1 MFAMNDKHRSMRET
15 VLRILKFF
23 LFVFVYAVLGV
34 PLMTIA
40 GIPNWAYFLII
51 PPAFFAWDLWSDRKR
66 RRARASELL
75 RATEHE
81 NLCPQM
87 GEWLDSATRGLG
99 VMAKTR
105 IAKDIA
111 SHFFDARAAA
121 LEEGLPAPE
130 AELRAIKTLG
140 NPRSARRGFRKV
152 YLTKREEAWIR
163 KIYCPGTTRERLAKD
178 MAPVLVVI
186 GILIPVGLF
195 AYGYLVYGE
204 RHEGMMMFVLLFGL
218 LFVVGGVN
226 TLLLDRWMQQGRPRR
241 AKVTE
246 LIILG
251 FVGLILVP
259 VMLVQSIDLDTS
271 QFYKM
276 ALAPI
281 PFFFVC
287 YIVLG
292 VRTLRKL
299 PKDLSA
305 EERRFFK
312 RES

>member
-34 PLMTIA
+34 PLMISA
-40 GIPNWAYFLII
+40 GIPIWAYILIL

-140 NPRSARRGFRKV
+140 NPRSAHRGFRKV

-178 MAPVLVVI
+178 MAPVMVGL
-186 GILIPVGLF
+186 GILMLGLF
-195 AYGYLVYGE
+195 AYGYLVDGE
-204 RHEGMMMFVLLFGL
+204 RHAGTMMIGL
-218 LFVVGGVN
+218 MIAILGV
-226 TLLLDRWMQQGRPRR
+226 TTWLQYRWMQQGRPRW
-241 AKVTE
+241 AKTTE
-246 LIILG
+246 LIALG

-259 VMLVQSIDLDTS
+259 VMLVQNIDLDTS
-271 QFYKM
+271 LFYKM
-276 ALAPI
+276 AIAPI
-281 PFFFVC
+281 PFFSAC
-287 YIVLG
+287 LIVLG
-292 VRTLRKL
+292 VRTLLKL
-299 PKDLSA
+299 PKELSA